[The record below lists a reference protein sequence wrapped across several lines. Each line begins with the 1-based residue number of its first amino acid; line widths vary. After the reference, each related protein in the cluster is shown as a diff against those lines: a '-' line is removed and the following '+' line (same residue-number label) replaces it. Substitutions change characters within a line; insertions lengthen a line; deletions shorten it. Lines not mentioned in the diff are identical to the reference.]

1 MLASLLDNLE
11 ALSVRSDSSHRGSD
25 SMNRIRPVSGGLVV
39 VGYVRAI
46 AFAGFMGPA
55 IPDHLTHR

>member
-1 MLASLLDNLE
+1 MIASLLANLE
-11 ALSVRSDSSHRGSD
+11 ALSVRCDSSHRGRD

-39 VGYVRAI
+39 AGYLRAI

-55 IPDHLTHR
+55 ISDHLTYL